1 MKGTLVFC
9 QTLKNVIFL
18 LVFNIWLVLEVSQVV
33 LGYMFVF
40 YEQY

>member
-1 MKGTLVFC
+1 MWFLISGY
-9 QTLKNVIFL
+9 L